1 MNTIP
6 ILEMAKHVKM
16 KSSKEIVLLLRES
29 AQSTSAMNPFPQIS
43 VMNSEISMIKKTY
56 LMIFDMPAE
65 VKSQLLRSLMTE
77 SLPNDVLKMILTVEN
92 ALVQACSLESVLV
105 WNKNP
110 TLTRENEY
118 LPKKH
123 FQM

>member
-29 AQSTSAMNPFPQIS
+29 AQSTSAMNPFLQIP

-56 LMIFDMPAE
+56 LMTFDMPAE
-65 VKSQLLRSLMTE
+65 VKSQLLQSLMTE
-77 SLPNDVLKMILTVEN
+77 GLQNDVLKMI
-92 ALVQACSLESVLV
+92 
-105 WNKNP
+105 
-110 TLTRENEY
+110 
-118 LPKKH
+118 
-123 FQM
+123 

>member
-29 AQSTSAMNPFPQIS
+29 AQSTSAMNPFPQIP

-77 SLPNDVLKMILTVEN
+77 SLPNDVLIDFLLMLMLTSIVI
-92 ALVQACSLESVLV
+92 
-105 WNKNP
+105 
-110 TLTRENEY
+110 
-118 LPKKH
+118 
-123 FQM
+123 